1 MKGLRRIGRLLV
13 HTGTVKVAIAYLIL
27 LCIGGVALSFI
38 EPQVH
43 GIFEGV
49 YFCFIASTTVGFGD
63 IVPVT
68 VLGRIITIIVTLA
81 GILTVA
87 MVPGVV
93 VAYYTE
99 YLKLREKETISTFLE
114 KLERLPEMDQAQLE
128 ELSERVREFNE
139 KELKKPKKDQDNTDR
154 S

>member
-13 HTGTVKVAIAYLIL
+13 RTGTVKVAIAYLIL

-139 KELKKPKKDQDNTDR
+139 KELKKPKKD
-154 S
+154 

>member
-13 HTGTVKVAIAYLIL
+13 RTGTVKIAIAYLVL

-43 GIFEGV
+43 GIFDGF
-49 YFCFIASTTVGFGD
+49 YFCFVASTTVGFGD

-68 VLGRIITIIVTLA
+68 VLGRVITIIVTLA

-99 YLKLREKETISTFLE
+99 YLKIKEKETVSTFLE
-114 KLERLPEMDQAQLE
+114 KLERLPELSRE
-128 ELSERVREFNE
+128 ELTELSDRVKEFN
-139 KELKKPKKDQDNTDR
+139 KKK
-154 S
+154 